1 MTTEEK
7 KAAGQK
13 PAFPTK
19 FNPGM
24 SLLDWFAGMA
34 LQGFCVDGGTVT
46 ELSRTAYLVAD
57 AMLKEREV
65 QDGMAYT
72 GSQVTP

>member
-1 MTTEEK
+1 MKNKE
-7 KAAGQK
+7 

-19 FNPGM
+19 FNVGM
-24 SLLDWFAGMA
+24 SLRDWFAGMA
-34 LQGFCVDGGTVT
+34 LQGMLANGGGDHTLLPQKT
-46 ELSRTAYLVAD
+46 YKIAD

-72 GSQVTP
+72 GSEMTP